1 VTKLR
6 IIHFSEESSKGFTL
20 HQDTMV
26 SGDIHRFKSGYLKFT
41 KDSLYKKLFKLE
53 PFKNNKMLMFFCDIV
68 YVRDLTNCS
77 FEVNEQRLTNVGT
90 HHGLRGSASPM
101 LTATGLVNG

>member
-1 VTKLR
+1 
-6 IIHFSEESSKGFTL
+6 
-20 HQDTMV
+20 MV

-53 PFKNNKMLMFFCDIV
+53 PFKNNKMLMFFWDIV

-101 LTATGLVNG
+101 LTATGLVNGWWQFSTPYRIHTP